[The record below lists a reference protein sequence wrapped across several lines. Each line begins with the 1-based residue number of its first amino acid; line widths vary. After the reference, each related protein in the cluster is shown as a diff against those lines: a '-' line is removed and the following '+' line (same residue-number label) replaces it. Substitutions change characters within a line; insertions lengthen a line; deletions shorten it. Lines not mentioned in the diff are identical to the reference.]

1 VELHSVRWPQAV
13 GVRGAHS
20 PKTAASGAAS
30 IVVVLGVRNL
40 KVWASPLILNE
51 CDSWWCQELE
61 IRRCG
66 PAPIRA
72 KPDAAVE
79 SQVSTAR
86 PGAPGTSAPR
96 DVVYPRGQHLTTTSE
111 DRTPAPRYVHLD

>member
-1 VELHSVRWPQAV
+1 MQRFS
-13 GVRGAHS
+13 S
-20 PKTAASGAAS
+20 PARVFLGRA
-30 IVVVLGVRNL
+30 VVVT
-40 KVWASPLILNE
+40 SPLRSLTFGRLILNE

-111 DRTPAPRYVHLD
+111 DRTPAPRYVH